1 VGDIPGIIE
10 IDALLRDFDPA
21 SAVTGTEEAVAAGIG
36 DAEAIDDDLVIVEA
50 GLKSLTSVAGGV
62 YARHYGPQRM
72 EINTGAERVVFIGV
86 LHRLSSAVPSG
97 QS

>member
-1 VGDIPGIIE
+1 VGDVPGIIE
-10 IDALLRDFDPA
+10 IDALLRDFDPD

-50 GLKSLTSVAGGV
+50 GLKSLTSVAEGV
-62 YARHYGPQRM
+62 YARHNGPQRM

-97 QS
+97 RS